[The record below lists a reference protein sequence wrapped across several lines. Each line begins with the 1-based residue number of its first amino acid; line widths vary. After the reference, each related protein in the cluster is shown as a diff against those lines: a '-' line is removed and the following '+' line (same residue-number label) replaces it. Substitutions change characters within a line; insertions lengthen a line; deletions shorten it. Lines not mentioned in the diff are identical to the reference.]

1 MQGLHAIATIYNA
14 ARTSEML
21 ARHVADYQLQY
32 DLCRYDYAVIT
43 WYRGE
48 HSRFC
53 LEGFSRSV
61 RSPHAELKH

>member
-32 DLCRYDYAVIT
+32 DLCCYDYAVIT

-48 HSRFC
+48 
-53 LEGFSRSV
+53 
-61 RSPHAELKH
+61 A